1 MSSESKY
8 IYRGAIVQKM
18 SNIKVIDKV
27 KLYEISDI
35 KSGGTPSRE
44 KKEYWSNGEIPW
56 VKIGD
61 FNGKYIDIV
70 EETITY
76 EGLKNSSAKMIEK
89 GSILFTIFATIGE
102 VAILK
107 FDVTTNQAIAG
118 ITVTDSR
125 VEKEYLYYYLKSI
138 KTNINNK
145 GRGVAQNN
153 INLSILKN
161 LEVPIVSLKSQKNIV
176 SILNRID
183 YIIESRIKQLNKIN
197 ELTKSLFIE
206 MFGDLGEDI
215 FGDGLKLLKD
225 VCQINPKK
233 YNHIANIKDFLVSFV
248 PMSAVSE
255 SGEIDTTIIK
265 HYNEVKKGFT
275 SFVEDDVLF
284 AKITPCMENGKG
296 AIAKKLKNSV
306 GFGSTEFHILRPLK
320 DKSNSAW
327 IYYLTSFYHFRKEA
341 EIKMTGSAGQRRVP
355 ASFLENYKIALPP
368 IELQNKF
375 ADYVSSID
383 KSKLAVKKSLEELE
397 ILKKS
402 LMQKYFAQCVFIKI
416 LCGIHDF

>member
-1 MSSESKY
+1 
-8 IYRGAIVQKM
+8 M
-18 SNIKVIDKV
+18 SNRKVIDKV
-27 KLYEISDI
+27 KLYEICDI

-44 KKEYWSNGEIPW
+44 KREYWSNGEIPW

-61 FNGKYIDIV
+61 FNGKYIDTV

-161 LEVPIVSLKSQKNIV
+161 LEVPIVSLKYQKNIV

-183 YIIESRIKQLNKIN
+183 YIIELRIRQLNKIN
-197 ELTKSLFIE
+197 ELTKSLFCGVIS
-206 MFGDLGEDI
+206 
-215 FGDGLKLLKD
+215 
-225 VCQINPKK
+225 K
-233 YNHIANIKDFLVSFV
+233 YK
-248 PMSAVSE
+248 
-255 SGEIDTTIIK
+255 
-265 HYNEVKKGFT
+265 
-275 SFVEDDVLF
+275 
-284 AKITPCMENGKG
+284 
-296 AIAKKLKNSV
+296 
-306 GFGSTEFHILRPLK
+306 
-320 DKSNSAW
+320 
-327 IYYLTSFYHFRKEA
+327 YLPNA
-341 EIKMTGSAGQRRVP
+341 M
-355 ASFLENYKIALPP
+355 
-368 IELQNKF
+368 
-375 ADYVSSID
+375 
-383 KSKLAVKKSLEELE
+383 
-397 ILKKS
+397 
-402 LMQKYFAQCVFIKI
+402 
-416 LCGIHDF
+416 

>member
-1 MSSESKY
+1 MQIKLGDFLREICIKTVVNNEYPVLTSSKNGIYLQSEYFNKQVASKDNTGYKIIKKGQFTYRAMSDTGEFYPNILKCVDIGIVSPAYPVFEITNRDI
-8 IYRGAIVQKM
+8 IYPQYLQYFFRSNTFRYNISGLEQGSTRTSIKFNKM
-18 SNIKVIDKV
+18 KNIKIKLPPLLEQKKVIMILDRVGSLIFKRQEQ
-27 KLYEISDI
+27 L
-35 KSGGTPSRE
+35 
-44 KKEYWSNGEIPW
+44 
-56 VKIGD
+56 
-61 FNGKYIDIV
+61 KY
-70 EETITY
+70 
-76 EGLKNSSAKMIEK
+76 
-89 GSILFTIFATIGE
+89 
-102 VAILK
+102 
-107 FDVTTNQAIAG
+107 FD
-118 ITVTDSR
+118 
-125 VEKEYLYYYLKSI
+125 
-138 KTNINNK
+138 
-145 GRGVAQNN
+145 
-153 INLSILKN
+153 
-161 LEVPIVSLKSQKNIV
+161 
-176 SILNRID
+176 
-183 YIIESRIKQLNKIN
+183 

-233 YNHIANIKDFLVSFV
+233 DNYIANIKDFLVSFV

-265 HYNEVKKGFT
+265 CYDEVKKGFT
-275 SFVEDDVLF
+275 SFIEDDVLF
-284 AKITPCMENGKG
+284 AKITPFMENGKG

-306 GFGSTEFHILRPLK
+306 GFGSTEFHVLRPLK

-327 IYYLTSFYHFRKEA
+327 IYYLTSFSHFRKEA

-375 ADYVSSID
+375 ANFVRGTD

-402 LMQKYFAQCVFIKI
+402 LMQKYFA
-416 LCGIHDF
+416 

>member
-1 MSSESKY
+1 
-8 IYRGAIVQKM
+8 M

-197 ELTKSLFIE
+197 ELTKSLF
-206 MFGDLGEDI
+206 F
-215 FGDGLKLLKD
+215 
-225 VCQINPKK
+225 
-233 YNHIANIKDFLVSFV
+233 
-248 PMSAVSE
+248 
-255 SGEIDTTIIK
+255 GEIGKYKCRLNTI
-265 HYNEVKKGFT
+265 
-275 SFVEDDVLF
+275 
-284 AKITPCMENGKG
+284 
-296 AIAKKLKNSV
+296 
-306 GFGSTEFHILRPLK
+306 
-320 DKSNSAW
+320 
-327 IYYLTSFYHFRKEA
+327 
-341 EIKMTGSAGQRRVP
+341 
-355 ASFLENYKIALPP
+355 
-368 IELQNKF
+368 
-375 ADYVSSID
+375 
-383 KSKLAVKKSLEELE
+383 
-397 ILKKS
+397 
-402 LMQKYFAQCVFIKI
+402 
-416 LCGIHDF
+416 